1 MGNQPNR
8 KLVNARHRLNLSQ
21 AELAARI
28 RTTGQDMGLN
38 LACDEKRIGR
48 WERGQVRWPSPAYR
62 RVLCAVFNV
71 GNVQQLGF
79 VLPAEPARD
88 EDHDRSVPCRA
99 GQLGAGCGGGRRG
112 GRGPWRIG
120 APAPRPNPTT

>member
-1 MGNQPNR
+1 MNTPNQR
-8 KLVNARHRLNLSQ
+8 LRAVRLARHLSQ
-21 AELAARI
+21 AEFAEAVRGQARAL
-28 RTTGQDMGLN
+28 GLN

-62 RVLCAVFNV
+62 RVLCVVFDV

-88 EDHDRSVPCRA
+88 EGPDRSIPCRA

-120 APAPRPNPTT
+120 APSPRPNPTT